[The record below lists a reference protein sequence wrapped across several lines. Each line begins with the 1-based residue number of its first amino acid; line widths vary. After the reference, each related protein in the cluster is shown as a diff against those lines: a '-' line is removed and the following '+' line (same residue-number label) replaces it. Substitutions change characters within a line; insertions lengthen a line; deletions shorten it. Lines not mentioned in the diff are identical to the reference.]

1 MYKLPLYKVRFFF
14 NLLNK
19 KGIFLFLF
27 LFIFFNTSFSQG
39 EIDST
44 RDFRRN
50 SKSIGLSLASNGYI
64 IDFQYSKRITGF
76 KSRSLSIELAWIKNS
91 KEVRIYNQYG
101 SQSKFVY
108 GKLNHF
114 FAIRLGYGHQ
124 LELFSKA
131 DDRGVAVN
139 FHYKIGPSF
148 GILKPIY
155 YDVLR
160 SNQYTN
166 YISTEKFDIQ
176 YIKNA
181 GQIYGGA
188 SFFEGID
195 ELSLI
200 TGAFVKL
207 SIDFNINKK
216 DNAINLL
223 ETGVIFD
230 LFYKKIPIMAFNSQK
245 SYFLTLFISYRFG
258 VKSKKILNLQ

>member
-1 MYKLPLYKVRFFF
+1 MQAQHKQIKMYKLPLYKVRFFF
-14 NLLNK
+14 IPLNK

-148 GILKPIY
+148 GI
-155 YDVLR
+155 
-160 SNQYTN
+160 
-166 YISTEKFDIQ
+166 
-176 YIKNA
+176 
-181 GQIYGGA
+181 
-188 SFFEGID
+188 
-195 ELSLI
+195 
-200 TGAFVKL
+200 
-207 SIDFNINKK
+207 
-216 DNAINLL
+216 
-223 ETGVIFD
+223 
-230 LFYKKIPIMAFNSQK
+230 
-245 SYFLTLFISYRFG
+245 
-258 VKSKKILNLQ
+258 